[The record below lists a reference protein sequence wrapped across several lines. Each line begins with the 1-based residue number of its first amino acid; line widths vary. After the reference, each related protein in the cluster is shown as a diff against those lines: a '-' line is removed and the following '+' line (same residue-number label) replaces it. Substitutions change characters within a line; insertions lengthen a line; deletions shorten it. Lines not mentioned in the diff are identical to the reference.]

1 MVKPGIF
8 AAIAMFALATNA
20 QAGAAPGGS
29 DAKEVSVPFA
39 GRNISDFRADG
50 DSAVYLQVNGFD
62 WYHGQ
67 LMGPCTQLPF
77 AERIGVE
84 TRGTDTL
91 DRYATLIVRDQ
102 RCQLTSLVKGAPPK
116 KAKKH

>member
-39 GRNISDFRADG
+39 
-50 DSAVYLQVNGFD
+50 
-62 WYHGQ
+62 
-67 LMGPCTQLPF
+67 
-77 AERIGVE
+77 ERIGVE

-102 RCQLTSLVKGAPPK
+102 RCQLTSLVQGAPPK
-116 KAKKH
+116 KAKKR